1 MVTPLFAG
9 RASCGKGRDGIPRK
23 SPTSSVPM
31 FILLNIDMA
40 PDIVIGYQTV
50 RHVQKVV
57 VVQHNTT
64 QQGHL
69 CYRL

>member
-1 MVTPLFAG
+1 MVTPLYPG
-9 RASCGKGRDGIPRK
+9 RASCGKDSDGLPRK

-57 VVQHNTT
+57 VVQHNPT
-64 QQGHL
+64 
-69 CYRL
+69 